1 MKLSLLG
8 FAIGALAATIATRD
22 TATLAQDV
30 QAAIDAVN
38 DFDATITSYSGQGDN
53 DKVKSKLDAITT
65 ALSKGATDAKASES
79 IEQADAL
86 SLASPVQDLAKA
98 VQQAL
103 TDLTAQK
110 SALASAGAAE
120 DVLSKLQEADKV
132 QKDLV
137 DTVVSKVP
145 PSLAPVASGV
155 IKPAQDQL
163 ASVIADFE
171 SAGGGSAASGSSGE
185 SSSPAPAPA
194 PAAQQGQNASPAAS
208 APDAAAP
215 KSAPPGS
222 PAGYGAP
229 GAGSPSMTS
238 AASNTT
244 GNAPT
249 GTFTP
254 AAYTGAAVPIVGQ
267 GSVAAIA
274 VALLAGL
281 AF

>member
-65 ALSKGATDAKASES
+65 ALSKGATDAKASAS

-103 TDLTAQK
+103 TDLSAQK
-110 SALASAGAAE
+110 SALASAGAVQ

-137 DTVVSKVP
+137 DTVLSKVP

-163 ASVIADFE
+163 ASTIADFK
-171 SAGGGSAASGSSGE
+171 SAGGGSAASGSSGG
-185 SSSPAPAPA
+185 SSSPAPA
-194 PAAQQGQNASPAAS
+194 PAAQQGQHASPAAS
-208 APDAAAP
+208 APAAAAP
-215 KSAPPGS
+215 KSAPAGS

-244 GNAPT
+244 GNTPT

-254 AAYTGAAVPIVGQ
+254 AAYTGAAVHIAGQ

-274 VALLAGL
+274 VAMLAGL